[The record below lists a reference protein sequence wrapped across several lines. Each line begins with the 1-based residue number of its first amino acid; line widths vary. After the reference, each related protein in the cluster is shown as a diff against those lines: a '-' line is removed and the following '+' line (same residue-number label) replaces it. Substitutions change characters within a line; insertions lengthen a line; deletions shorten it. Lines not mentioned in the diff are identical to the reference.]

1 MKKIITDT
9 NVLMDDH
16 RILNKLSEKYDQIQI
31 PLTVLKELDK
41 HKFNP
46 DLSYS
51 ARKAIHAILDFKEK
65 YKDKIKFIVNDF
77 EISDNDLKIIKS
89 AEVEG
94 ADIATKDISMSLIAN
109 SKGIETILYDVIV
122 NNLFKPY
129 IKLKIEEIS
138 SFLNFEQSY
147 IEEKYEDI
155 FERINIISN
164 ENKLRKNGWMFIFL
178 YDNDTIPE
186 VIYAH
191 NPIRKEIIRIDNN
204 PLYREIEIESGM
216 KVKALDEYQLC
227 AFYAFKEAPNIL
239 LTGKWGTG
247 KTLLSTAYSI
257 EKSKRKIFISRPPI
271 GINKKYDIGYLPG
284 PQPLDCKILTPNGWK
299 TMGEINTGDYV
310 ININGKKSKV
320 LKTFD
325 KGIKPVYKIE
335 TTNGGLTKA
344 CGDHVWSVKNN
355 NELKHNKDYKLR
367 STLEIKETLYN
378 KNKGCKYNYSLPKNP
393 IVEFDYVD
401 NLPIPPY
408 TMGAL
413 LGDGSFSNS
422 ISISNMDIDLIERIE
437 RELSQFDLYLNK
449 HDISYTI
456 SGNYKNNK
464 PAKPVKLTNLITKE
478 EKIYDT
484 INEASINLKIN
495 KTTLNSRCNK
505 KLIIDNIL
513 YEFLPKKQRWTNYL
527 KNIIYDLK
535 LEGTKAD
542 TKFIPNIYKYTSIE
556 NRISILQ
563 GLMDTDGTIKKK
575 YGSMSYTTISKQ
587 LADDV
592 VEICR
597 SLGINAF
604 KYTRNR
610 IGEKHIFNDRTIKTN
625 SISYEVNIPKSNEIE
640 LFYIKRKKDLIQK
653 NNNKLNN
660 VKIKNIEYIGE
671 EKVKCILL
679 DDDDHLYITDD
690 FIITHNT
697 ADEKMFS
704 WFAGILSSIYYL
716 YSNTRNQKMKDVEY
730 DYVKDKVFPSKFETI
745 PLNAIQGMSLLNDDI
760 LLVDEIQLIDI
771 DYLSMILS
779 RSGENS
785 KTILLGDVKQTYGV
799 VKPSESG
806 LLKLLRLLPHEN
818 LAYVDLQIPYRS
830 SLLEL
835 ADKLQ
840 DSIIM

>member
-77 EISDNDLKIIKS
+77 EVSDNDLKIIKS

-129 IKLKIEEIS
+129 IKLKIEEVS

-178 YDNDTIPE
+178 YDNDIIPE

-191 NPIRKEIIRIDNN
+191 NPIKKEIIRIDNN

-284 PQPLDCKILTPNGWK
+284 
-299 TMGEINTGDYV
+299 
-310 ININGKKSKV
+310 S
-320 LKTFD
+320 
-325 KGIKPVYKIE
+325 
-335 TTNGGLTKA
+335 
-344 CGDHVWSVKNN
+344 
-355 NELKHNKDYKLR
+355 
-367 STLEIKETLYN
+367 
-378 KNKGCKYNYSLPKNP
+378 
-393 IVEFDYVD
+393 
-401 NLPIPPY
+401 
-408 TMGAL
+408 
-413 LGDGSFSNS
+413 
-422 ISISNMDIDLIERIE
+422 
-437 RELSQFDLYLNK
+437 
-449 HDISYTI
+449 
-456 SGNYKNNK
+456 
-464 PAKPVKLTNLITKE
+464 
-478 EKIYDT
+478 
-484 INEASINLKIN
+484 
-495 KTTLNSRCNK
+495 
-505 KLIIDNIL
+505 
-513 YEFLPKKQRWTNYL
+513 
-527 KNIIYDLK
+527 
-535 LEGTKAD
+535 
-542 TKFIPNIYKYTSIE
+542 
-556 NRISILQ
+556 
-563 GLMDTDGTIKKK
+563 
-575 YGSMSYTTISKQ
+575 
-587 LADDV
+587 
-592 VEICR
+592 
-597 SLGINAF
+597 
-604 KYTRNR
+604 
-610 IGEKHIFNDRTIKTN
+610 
-625 SISYEVNIPKSNEIE
+625 
-640 LFYIKRKKDLIQK
+640 
-653 NNNKLNN
+653 
-660 VKIKNIEYIGE
+660 
-671 EKVKCILL
+671 
-679 DDDDHLYITDD
+679 
-690 FIITHNT
+690 

-760 LLVDEIQLIDI
+760 LLIDEVQLIDI

-779 RSGENS
+779 RSGKNS